1 MWNKTK
7 DAGGKTAAQNRD
19 ILLREIN
26 ELLLSGNPR
35 LVDEV
40 RTILNAEGRLSR
52 QAVSKLRVG
61 VL

>member
-19 ILLREIN
+19 ILLGEIN

-35 LVDEV
+35 LVDEIV
-40 RTILNAEGRLSR
+40 KGKPYRTDGFE
-52 QAVSKLRVG
+52 VG
-61 VL
+61 